1 MHILLNNLLK
11 IAFIVTLFSS
21 YETLSIEK
29 GKWTFVKEDNWC
41 YIGSIPLKEEGKYT
55 QRGDTYLIAFRIN
68 KDPEITIQVNA
79 GYNYDEDKPIKLAI
93 DGTSFELFGQ
103 GDSAW
108 SQNEDKE
115 IIFAMKRGKNMFIEG
130 YSKRGTLTKDTYTLI
145 GFTAALN
152 KLKKDC

>member
-21 YETLSIEK
+21 YEALSIEK
-29 GKWTFVKEDNWC
+29 GKWTFTKEDNWC
-41 YIGSIPLKEEGKYT
+41 YIGSIPIKEEGDYT
-55 QRGDTYLIAFRIN
+55 QRGDTYFIAFRIN

-79 GYNYDEDKPIKLAI
+79 GYNYDESKSIKLTI
-93 DGTSFELFGQ
+93 DKTKFELFGQ

-108 SQNEDKE
+108 SQNEDNE
-115 IIFAMKRGKNMFIEG
+115 IAFAMKKGKDMFIHG
-130 YSKRGTLTKDTYTLI
+130 TSSRGTLTKDTYTLI
-145 GFTAALN
+145 GFTAAFN

>member
-11 IAFIVTLFSS
+11 IVFIVTLFSS
-21 YETLSIEK
+21 YEVLSIEK
-29 GKWTFVKEDNWC
+29 GKWNFVKEDNWC
-41 YIGSIPLKEEGKYT
+41 YIGSIPLKEEGDYT

-79 GYNYDEDKPIKLAI
+79 GYNYDEDKPIILTI
-93 DGTSFELFGQ
+93 DKTNFELFGQ

-108 SQNEDKE
+108 SQNQDKE
-115 IIFAMKRGKNMFIEG
+115 ITFAMKRGKDMFIEG

>member
-115 IIFAMKRGKNMFIEG
+115 IIFAMKKGRDMFIEG
-130 YSKRGTLTKDTYTLI
+130 HSTRGTLTKDTYTLI
-145 GFTAALN
+145 GFTSAFN

>member
-1 MHILLNNLLK
+1 M
-11 IAFIVTLFSS
+11 FFSNS
-21 YETLSIEK
+21 VLSIEK

-41 YIGSIPLKEEGKYT
+41 YIGSIPLKEEGDYT

-79 GYNYDEDKPIKLAI
+79 GYNYDESKLIKLVV
-93 DGTSFELFGQ
+93 DQTSFELFGQ

-108 SQNEDKE
+108 SRSEDKE
-115 IIFAMKRGKNMFIEG
+115 IIYAMVRGKSMTIQG
-130 YSKRGTLTKDTYTLI
+130 VSSRGTLTKDSYTLI
-145 GFTAALN
+145 GFTAAYN

>member
-1 MHILLNNLLK
+1 M
-11 IAFIVTLFSS
+11 
-21 YETLSIEK
+21 
-29 GKWTFVKEDNWC
+29 
-41 YIGSIPLKEEGKYT
+41 KEEGKYT

-115 IIFAMKRGKNMFIEG
+115 IIFAMKKGKDMFIEG
-130 YSKRGTLTKDTYTLI
+130 YSTRGTLTKDTYTLI
-145 GFTAALN
+145 GFTSAFN
-152 KLKKDC
+152 KLKKRLLIKIITNIINYYGVW